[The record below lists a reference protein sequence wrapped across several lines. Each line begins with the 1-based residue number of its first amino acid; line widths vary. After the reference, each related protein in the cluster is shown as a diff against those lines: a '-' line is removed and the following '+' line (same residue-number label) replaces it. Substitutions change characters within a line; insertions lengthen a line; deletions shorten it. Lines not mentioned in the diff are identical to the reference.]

1 MKIPY
6 KIHKS
11 SKQFFKILNR
21 ISVKITGKRV
31 YHIKVLLQNKW
42 LRIYKKS
49 ISNKYLFI
57 LSPPFCGSTLLS
69 EVLSTSNSVSTNNTR
84 FQREG
89 QKLPKVREIMFTDLR
104 WDENVDY
111 DWIYIKKEWRK
122 YWDITKPILLQK
134 SPSNLVRAKSIEN
147 HFTPSYFIIWVR
159 NPYAHCESLLRREKR
174 KYSSKTAAEFAVKC
188 LYYQKENAESLKN
201 VFLTSYENLVFDPLQ
216 FADKIQSFLPDL
228 GKVETSQEFKAHNF
242 KNRKMKIN
250 NLNREKISKLTP
262 DQLQDINLVFRK
274 NIDILKYFNYS
285 LIK

>member
-111 DWIYIKKEWRK
+111 DWIYIKQEWRK
-122 YWDITKPILLQK
+122 YWDSTTPILREK

-147 HFTPSYFIIWVR
+147 HLTPSYFIRWVR